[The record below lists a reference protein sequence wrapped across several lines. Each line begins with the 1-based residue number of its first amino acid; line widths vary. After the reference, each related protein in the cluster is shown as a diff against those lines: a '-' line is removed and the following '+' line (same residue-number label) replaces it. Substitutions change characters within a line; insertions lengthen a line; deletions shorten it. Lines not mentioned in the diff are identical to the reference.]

1 MTPDRAPP
9 GGAPAPTGRTQ
20 DAVHAS
26 HSPVFDA
33 VYGQNVAFVFRTLRQ
48 LGVPEAT
55 LEDAVQNVFIV
66 VHRRLDEFEGRASVR
81 TWLFRIVRRVASDAR
96 RSSRRR
102 GVSEPVA
109 DTLVDA
115 GTRPDDAAERNEATA
130 RLARLLEALDDE
142 KRAVFVLA
150 ELEQMSLAEIA
161 DAVGVNVNTA
171 ASRLR
176 AARLAFEK
184 SLERERR
191 RHR

>member
-1 MTPDRAPP
+1 M
-9 GGAPAPTGRTQ
+9 
-20 DAVHAS
+20 
-26 HSPVFDA
+26 FDA